1 MWVFSKSGFLSLVRH
16 PKDADTLVVQAQA
29 REELEQIVLLLDEL
43 NGETHEIE
51 QVNDGFCRF
60 AVAANRD
67 MAIPLVARLVSEIDY
82 TVFTQAARFDFGAD
96 PQFLIW
102 VDGGGLQVARTKPAR
117 GGGAVTTVCSV
128 GPRMLSE

>member
-1 MWVFSKSGFLSLVRH
+1 MWIFAKDGFFSLAQH
-16 PKDADTLVVQAQA
+16 PKDADKLVIQMQS
-29 REELEQIVLLLDEL
+29 REELEPIVLLLDEL

-51 QVNDGFCRF
+51 QVSDGFCRF

-67 MAIPLVARLVSEIDY
+67 MAVPLVARLISEIDY

-102 VDGGGLQVARTKPAR
+102 INNGSLQVGRVKPAC
-117 GGGAVTTVCSV
+117 GGGAVTAVCSV